1 MAALD
6 AHFRFTASG
15 NAEIEADWY
24 TLSVKNGYKPA
35 YSAMAQFLQ
44 RVGRRKF
51 LLPVYNALAATPE
64 GLVEGKR
71 IFALARPGY
80 HAVSAASIDRILN
93 PE

>member
-1 MAALD
+1 MAGLD
-6 AHFRFTASG
+6 AHFRFTACG

-35 YSAMAQFLQ
+35 FPAMAAFLQ

-51 LLPVYNALAATPE
+51 LLPVYNALAATPGGLEE
-64 GLVEGKR
+64 GRR
-71 IFALARPGY
+71 IFIKAKAGY

-93 PE
+93 P